1 MRFDTL
7 ILDMDGVLTDGSKY
21 IGPEGV
27 RDTVRMHCR
36 DNTNIKLLQELG
48 IQVIVV
54 TASSTPGAI
63 AYFKRKGIVG
73 MVMNDKQPDLIKVS
87 SPVSFEWSR
96 TVVVGDDLGDMKMMR
111 AAQEAGGMAYCPA
124 DAHPLVRRHF
134 PNLET
139 KGGQGIVGELIFKET
154 FTSHDTIDRTSPK
167 TANYGA

>member
-48 IQVIVV
+48 VQVVVV
-54 TASSTPGAI
+54 TASSTPGAL
-63 AYFKRKGIVG
+63 AYFRRKGIETI
-73 MVMNDKQPDLIKVS
+73 VMTEKRPDLIMVS
-87 SPVSFEWSR
+87 SPVSFNWSKA
-96 TVVVGDDLGDMKMMR
+96 VVIGDDLMDMNMMW
-111 AAQEAGGMAYCPA
+111 AAKESGGLAFCPS
-124 DAHPLVRRHF
+124 DAHPSVRCYF

-139 KGGQGIVGELIFKET
+139 KGGDGIVGELIFKKI
-154 FTSHDTIDRTSPK
+154 FTK
-167 TANYGA
+167 NEV